1 MPTNP
6 APEPASPV
14 ASGTPS
20 AAFIDDALGRAQANW
35 AAMLDLDLP
44 KHDQR
49 MSQAWFI
56 HHTTIVIL
64 LENLRRLDPDLAD
77 RLVPWALGP
86 DGIFTD
92 SYAGELAYEWRQ
104 QLTAGEP
111 LSPIA
116 PDATEV
122 TR

>member
-1 MPTNP
+1 MSTPIPSAATPTD
-6 APEPASPV
+6 A
-14 ASGTPS
+14 GTTS
-20 AAFIDDALGRAQANW
+20 AAFIDDALGRAQANF
-35 AAMLDLDLP
+35 AAMLDLDLS
-44 KHDQR
+44 KQTR
-49 MSQAWFI
+49 SMSQAWFI

-64 LENLRRLDPDLAD
+64 LENLRRLDPELAD

-104 QLTAGEP
+104 QITAGEP

-122 TR
+122 SL